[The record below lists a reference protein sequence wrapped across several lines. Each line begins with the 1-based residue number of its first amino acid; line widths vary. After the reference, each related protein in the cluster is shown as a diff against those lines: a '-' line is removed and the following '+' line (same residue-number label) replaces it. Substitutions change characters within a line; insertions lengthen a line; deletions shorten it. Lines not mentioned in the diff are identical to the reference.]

1 VLLKYY
7 TGIGARKTNQKVL
20 NYMQNLAE
28 ILAQK
33 DYILRSGGAYGS
45 DTAFEIGCDRVNGK
59 KEIYLPWK
67 EFENN
72 KSSLYDLPNKY
83 EASIIA
89 KKHHPSWD
97 ILSNAVKSMHT
108 RNTYQVLGQD
118 LNTPS
123 LFVICWTDG
132 TGGTMQALRIAK
144 TLNIPIFNLKLE
156 KKLDTIDPQFFVEH
170 IEQTLADRVTSNVN
184 MSDLERLVC
193 G

>member
-1 VLLKYY
+1 MLLKYY

-72 KSSLYDLPNKY
+72 KSSLYDLPNKK
-83 EASIIA
+83 EAMEIA

-97 ILSNAVKSMHT
+97 ILSNAVKNMHT
-108 RNTYQVLGQD
+108 RNTYQVLGRD

-156 KKLDTIDPQFFVEH
+156 KKLDTIDPQFFIEH